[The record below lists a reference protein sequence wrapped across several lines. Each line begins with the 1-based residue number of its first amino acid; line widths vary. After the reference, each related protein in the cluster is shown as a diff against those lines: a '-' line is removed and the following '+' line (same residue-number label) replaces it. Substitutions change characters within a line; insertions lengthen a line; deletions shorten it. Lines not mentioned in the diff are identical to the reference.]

1 MMPGGFK
8 TGSRVSSTGS
18 GVEVTADGGIEI
30 YHSSTPF
37 IDFHYKADTGD
48 YTSRII
54 ESAKGYLNVS
64 TGNLGVGGYNT
75 SYNFYVN
82 GVGYFTNNVGIGGYD
97 STYKLYVNGKSYF
110 ANSMGI
116 CGYDSTYKLYV
127 SGPVKIGSLIGENIA
142 PVDDNTYD
150 LGSFDSEYA
159 RTYSRTLNVRH
170 IDSSIPYAVSNS
182 NYDLYLGYGSGNP
195 TENIYFYSSSG
206 DAGEEATSNAL

>member
-18 GVEVTADGGIEI
+18 GVEVQADGGIEI

-37 IDFHYKADTGD
+37 IDFHFKADTSD

-82 GVGYFTNNVGIGGYD
+82 GVGYFTNNVGIGGYNA
-97 STYKLYVNGKSYF
+97 SYKLYVNG
-110 ANSMGI
+110 A
-116 CGYDSTYKLYV
+116 
-127 SGPVKIGSLIGENIA
+127 VKIGSLTSQDITPA
-142 PVDDNTYD
+142 DDNTYD
-150 LGSFDSEYA
+150 LGSSTSEYA

-206 DAGEEATSNAL
+206 DAGAEATSNAL